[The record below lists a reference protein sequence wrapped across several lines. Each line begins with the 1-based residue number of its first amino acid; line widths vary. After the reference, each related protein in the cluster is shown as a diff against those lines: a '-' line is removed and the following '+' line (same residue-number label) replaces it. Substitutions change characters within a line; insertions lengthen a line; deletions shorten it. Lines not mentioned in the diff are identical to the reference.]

1 MSVSN
6 RGSNGAFSLVIYN
19 VKMRYC
25 SAHYISVTHYRLIF
39 LLLRQTK
46 VNDNTPWIT
55 TPGQFPLIKFP
66 SGQLSPGFC
75 PAAMDSCP

>member
-6 RGSNGAFSLVIYN
+6 RGCSGAFSLVIYN

-46 VNDNTPWIT
+46 VNDNTP
-55 TPGQFPLIKFP
+55 GQFPLIKFP
-66 SGQLSPGFC
+66 SGQLTPAPPSP
-75 PAAMDSCP
+75 PPWTVAPE